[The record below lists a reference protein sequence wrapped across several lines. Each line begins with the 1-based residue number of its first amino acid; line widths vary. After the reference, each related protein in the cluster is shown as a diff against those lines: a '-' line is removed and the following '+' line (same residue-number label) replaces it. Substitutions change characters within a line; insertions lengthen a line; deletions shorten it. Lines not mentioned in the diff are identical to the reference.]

1 MYILKKLFFFS
12 EPLKLAL
19 IVEAENWKFALG
31 RSMNA
36 KYKEKLD
43 SMVSFIAD
51 YSRRL
56 IHPIEDLDDVRFA
69 MAALNDIRHNEIK
82 LDTDMGPIEVMALR
96 YSGFANAL
104 ILTFNRRLC
113 QRWRRELFY
122 QDPLQN

>member
-1 MYILKKLFFFS
+1 MVYSHRTFLFS

-82 LDTDMGPIEVMALR
+82 LDTDMGPIEVMALIFL
-96 YSGFANAL
+96 GIAFAL
-104 ILTFNRRLC
+104 SYDF
-113 QRWRRELFY
+113 
-122 QDPLQN
+122 